1 MEMKKK
7 TNESNVIRLQ
17 IYVRLS
23 QNWISFES
31 CTKWSVSQWIA
42 AYTVNNTHTSLW
54 MKLQFLSFDVRLQ
67 DEYTQADAFV
77 LVYSCVDKASFTRI
91 EQLLMTLQD
100 LDLLRT
106 RPVIIAANKI
116 DLARSRAVSSQ
127 GKFDSNNSAT
137 KAITTDWPFQLA
149 KCFWLDLIIIHKPIW
164 THLTFISIRFNK
176 IPLSIP
182 LIWPNI

>member
-1 MEMKKK
+1 
-7 TNESNVIRLQ
+7 
-17 IYVRLS
+17 
-23 QNWISFES
+23 
-31 CTKWSVSQWIA
+31 
-42 AYTVNNTHTSLW
+42 

-149 KCFWLDLIIIHKPIW
+149 KCF
-164 THLTFISIRFNK
+164 
-176 IPLSIP
+176 
-182 LIWPNI
+182 